1 VALSKD
7 GFHGGR
13 QGGFYMLTVTDKA
26 SEVIKDFLKDKKTD
40 ASIRLFLNNG
50 CSGPS
55 LGMALDEVKNEVDEV
70 ITVGAMTFVIEK
82 DLLSEVKPIN
92 IDFITTPQGAGFK
105 LTSNLPEGGGC
116 GSCSCH

>member
-1 VALSKD
+1 
-7 GFHGGR
+7 
-13 QGGFYMLTVTDKA
+13 MLTVTDKA

-55 LGMALDEVKNEVDEV
+55 LGMALDETRNEADEV
-70 ITVGAMTFVIEK
+70 IQISGTTFVIEK
-82 DLLSEVKPIN
+82 DLLNQIKPIN
-92 IDFITTPQGAGFK
+92 IDFITTSQGAGFK